1 MAKVLEMLF
10 NTAQGKKF
18 TISVDEPRADLTGAE
33 VVSGMQGVLA
43 SNVFYADGATLV
55 SADQAR
61 IVERNVTEL

>member
-1 MAKVLEMLF
+1 MAKALEMLF

-33 VVSGMQGVLA
+33 VVSGMQGLLA
-43 SNVFYADGATLV
+43 SNVFYADGANLV
-55 SADQAR
+55 SADLAR